1 MSTAA
6 YSIEGNILQVQEP
19 GRALTA
25 CHIARGS
32 VGDVDVSGLNLVAVS
47 HDDGEHARR
56 VFFLNES
63 ADPEQVQVVL
73 DLLQGRVGLSWG
85 GVAEAARDVG
95 VYQVP
100 VEFGP
105 GVKVPGRLV
114 LDATTEEAQLWVEIP
129 ELELTWR
136 SSRCAAARARFQIE
150 A

>member
-6 YSIEGNILQVQEP
+6 YSIEGNILQVHEP

-25 CHIARGS
+25 WHIDQGT

-47 HDDGEHARR
+47 QGDGEHARR

-63 ADPEQVQVVL
+63 AGPEQVRVVL
-73 DLLQGRVGLSWG
+73 DLLQSRVGLSWG

-95 VYQVP
+95 VYQLP
-100 VEFGP
+100 VEIGD

-114 LDATTEEAQLWVEIP
+114 LDTAAEEAQLWVEIP
-129 ELELTWR
+129 ELELAWR
-136 SSRCAAARARFQIE
+136 SSRCATARARFQVE
-150 A
+150 G